1 VRQKGDGAPP
11 VRGSAATTTRPNQE
25 AGPRPEFTAPG
36 RPAELVTAGEGCAYV
51 DPVWVEELA
60 RERAEDAKIR
70 DAVCRLIARA
80 TCTTGGVL
88 PVGSPEWW
96 DAPAAVQLAS
106 VAVAGQE
113 YVPETPEKA
122 AAVAISGALNWRA
135 ETDRP
140 PFTELALRRAIP
152 VTPVR
157 CQHQDGCRAALSVEH
172 PLPERVL
179 CTRHQPR
186 HLRVVSA

>member
-1 VRQKGDGAPP
+1 MAGGPP
-11 VRGSAATTTRPNQE
+11 VRGTAATTKTRTHQVASPAQV
-25 AGPRPEFTAPG
+25 TAPG
-36 RPAELVTAGEGCAYV
+36 RQVEPVTACGGRAHV
-51 DPVWVEELA
+51 NPAWVEQLE
-60 RERAEDAKIR
+60 RERVEDAKIR

-80 TCTTGGVL
+80 TCAML

-157 CQHQDGCRAALSVEH
+157 CQHQDGCRAVLSVEH